1 MAHQSKNEKGVH
13 TWYSRKLEKMFAKI
27 GLVLVGYP
35 VGDSV
40 GDSVGDPVW
49 ERLKNGLGVS
59 KLFLNRSR
67 TV

>member
-40 GDSVGDPVW
+40 GDPVW

-59 KLFLNRSR
+59 KLFSNRSR